1 MRRLRPARRA
11 FQALLALVFCCLA
24 HVGEA
29 AQLVLVS
36 ANQGAAVNAF
46 RDALAQ
52 RRPQDQVELRTPA
65 ALAEGMVFA
74 DDTRLLLLGP
84 EALAWR
90 LRQHRAPPTLALL
103 LNRVDGQR
111 LLPGANGHGGHGV
124 GGLCVLWSDPPA
136 SRQLRLARL
145 ILPGIQRIGVLYG
158 KDSEFL
164 LDELRREARSQGL
177 QLFVASSSGND
188 DPRPLQFLLGN
199 SDLLLG
205 IDDKQLYNSQSIK
218 SLLLG
223 SYARPR
229 AARPHRSLRQG
240 RQPGEQLQR
249 PGGLAGHPRRIARP
263 GAPALAPQPLSRAFQ
278 GARQSAGSPFPG
290 YRPGQRRRP
299 RPAPR
304 RRRRT
309 MSQRHG
315 WDIRTRMLAIS
326 LGPALLL
333 TLLLTAYFTYSRLQD
348 LRQELTHTGQLI
360 ADQLAPAA
368 EYGVIAGNT
377 PVLQK
382 LLQATLDT
390 PHVRF
395 IEVRDRN
402 DNILV
407 YVEQLPGALQNAA
420 PIDIFHSTIQRQRI
434 ALASDPLLDG
444 ASEGDGQ
451 SGEDYLGRV
460 VVGMSN
466 DAFSQRQQE
475 ILLKAALLA
484 AFALILTFL
493 VARRLAQRLSAP
505 ISTMGQAV
513 EAIQS
518 GDYKTSLPI
527 LDDGEI
533 GDLARHINNLASGLD
548 RASREQ
554 EQAISQL
561 ISAREEAE
569 QANRAKSD
577 FLAMMS
583 HELRT
588 PMNGVLGMLQLLETT
603 EQTREQAEYTALA
616 TESTEHLLKVIN
628 DILDFSR
635 IERGALELECIP
647 FNLLELVQGSA
658 LVFQHSAQQ
667 RGLAL
672 ELQIQAGLEN
682 IEVCGDPT
690 RIRQILVNLL
700 GNALKFTEEGAI
712 HLSLEWQALDHD
724 VLWLTCAVHDSGI
737 GISPERLE
745 HMFDA
750 FQQADS
756 SISRRYGGTGLGL
769 AIARTLAERMGGTLQ
784 AESKEGSGS
793 TFTLEIPLP
802 FQQSPAHRQQAAGD
816 AAPVAA
822 GQEILLVEDNPVNQ
836 TVIEAMLRSL
846 GYRVTLVA
854 DGIQAVRSAERQ
866 RYDAIL
872 MDCRLPVLDGYSA
885 TREIRAQENGRQVPI
900 IALTANALQGD
911 RENCLQAGM
920 NDYLAKPFKRAE
932 LQRILQRWIGSQPE
946 LPVTSNETGRGEPE

>member
-1 MRRLRPARRA
+1 
-11 FQALLALVFCCLA
+11 
-24 HVGEA
+24 
-29 AQLVLVS
+29 
-36 ANQGAAVNAF
+36 
-46 RDALAQ
+46 
-52 RRPQDQVELRTPA
+52 
-65 ALAEGMVFA
+65 
-74 DDTRLLLLGP
+74 
-84 EALAWR
+84 
-90 LRQHRAPPTLALL
+90 
-103 LNRVDGQR
+103 
-111 LLPGANGHGGHGV
+111 
-124 GGLCVLWSDPPA
+124 
-136 SRQLRLARL
+136 
-145 ILPGIQRIGVLYG
+145 
-158 KDSEFL
+158 
-164 LDELRREARSQGL
+164 
-177 QLFVASSSGND
+177 
-188 DPRPLQFLLGN
+188 
-199 SDLLLG
+199 
-205 IDDKQLYNSQSIK
+205 
-218 SLLLG
+218 
-223 SYARPR
+223 
-229 AARPHRSLRQG
+229 
-240 RQPGEQLQR
+240 
-249 PGGLAGHPRRIARP
+249 
-263 GAPALAPQPLSRAFQ
+263 
-278 GARQSAGSPFPG
+278 
-290 YRPGQRRRP
+290 
-299 RPAPR
+299 
-304 RRRRT
+304 

-533 GDLARHINNLASGLD
+533 GDLARQINNLASGLD

>member
-1 MRRLRPARRA
+1 
-11 FQALLALVFCCLA
+11 
-24 HVGEA
+24 
-29 AQLVLVS
+29 
-36 ANQGAAVNAF
+36 
-46 RDALAQ
+46 
-52 RRPQDQVELRTPA
+52 
-65 ALAEGMVFA
+65 
-74 DDTRLLLLGP
+74 
-84 EALAWR
+84 
-90 LRQHRAPPTLALL
+90 
-103 LNRVDGQR
+103 
-111 LLPGANGHGGHGV
+111 
-124 GGLCVLWSDPPA
+124 
-136 SRQLRLARL
+136 
-145 ILPGIQRIGVLYG
+145 
-158 KDSEFL
+158 
-164 LDELRREARSQGL
+164 
-177 QLFVASSSGND
+177 
-188 DPRPLQFLLGN
+188 
-199 SDLLLG
+199 
-205 IDDKQLYNSQSIK
+205 
-218 SLLLG
+218 
-223 SYARPR
+223 
-229 AARPHRSLRQG
+229 
-240 RQPGEQLQR
+240 
-249 PGGLAGHPRRIARP
+249 
-263 GAPALAPQPLSRAFQ
+263 
-278 GARQSAGSPFPG
+278 
-290 YRPGQRRRP
+290 
-299 RPAPR
+299 
-304 RRRRT
+304 

-920 NDYLAKPFKRAE
+920 NDYLAKLFKRAE

>member
-1 MRRLRPARRA
+1 
-11 FQALLALVFCCLA
+11 
-24 HVGEA
+24 
-29 AQLVLVS
+29 
-36 ANQGAAVNAF
+36 
-46 RDALAQ
+46 
-52 RRPQDQVELRTPA
+52 
-65 ALAEGMVFA
+65 
-74 DDTRLLLLGP
+74 
-84 EALAWR
+84 
-90 LRQHRAPPTLALL
+90 
-103 LNRVDGQR
+103 
-111 LLPGANGHGGHGV
+111 
-124 GGLCVLWSDPPA
+124 
-136 SRQLRLARL
+136 
-145 ILPGIQRIGVLYG
+145 
-158 KDSEFL
+158 
-164 LDELRREARSQGL
+164 
-177 QLFVASSSGND
+177 
-188 DPRPLQFLLGN
+188 
-199 SDLLLG
+199 
-205 IDDKQLYNSQSIK
+205 
-218 SLLLG
+218 
-223 SYARPR
+223 
-229 AARPHRSLRQG
+229 
-240 RQPGEQLQR
+240 
-249 PGGLAGHPRRIARP
+249 
-263 GAPALAPQPLSRAFQ
+263 
-278 GARQSAGSPFPG
+278 
-290 YRPGQRRRP
+290 
-299 RPAPR
+299 
-304 RRRRT
+304 

-635 IERGALELECIP
+635 IERSALELECIP